1 MELHC
6 QAPEPFAKLFCCI
19 LKIEALPDFMLRK
32 RVQTRFF

>member
-1 MELHC
+1 LTH
-6 QAPEPFAKLFCCI
+6 EPFAKLFCCI